1 MSRLY
6 SSPRAATRLELGLLI
21 DGEPAFRRICEAIE
35 AARHSVWVTVTFMW
49 CLMAGAHHWM
59 CSSVQR
65 RGVDVRV
72 IFWRPD
78 AETKSLERNAF
89 WGSPA
94 QLDSLRRSYPKLSV
108 RWDHAHP
115 NLMRQQRSLTP
126 STLLGQ
132 LSVVTSISPSRV
144 LRASVTTVSAS
155 PCICISK

>member
-1 MSRLY
+1 MVIGDEPSLFVTTGSY
-6 SSPRAATRLELGLLI
+6 PTRAGNAVRLLI

-49 CLMAGAHHWM
+49 SGVQMLDGRGAPLDVLERAAM
-59 CSSVQR
+59 

-94 QLDSLRRSYPKLSV
+94 QLDLLRRSYAKLSV
-108 RWDHAHP
+108 RWDRAHP
-115 NLMRQQRSLTP
+115 GFCLHQKT
-126 STLLGQ
+126 
-132 LSVVTSISPSRV
+132 
-144 LRASVTTVSAS
+144 
-155 PCICISK
+155 